1 MDFFQA
7 VQNEIATFGQEL
19 VNPPGFDPFMG
30 CIVMQRER
38 QLLSFVKRIAFEH
51 GVPKL
56 VFQRVDNRPGIF
68 REKLRP
74 TCQADQHHDQCV
86 DHISERLTDQGID
99 FNPQAYSRLTYLATG
114 LDEYAILNPKEYK
127 MKGMDSMNK
136 ELEVSNHEIESL
148 ANVLAER
155 FIQRRDL
162 YSKQLDDGRYLC
174 IRKPLKDWHLAAHL
188 RGEITLG
195 AYVLDE
201 NSKTRYI
208 VFDADD
214 DIAMEKLVGMAL
226 DLEADGIPAYLE
238 QSRRGGH
245 LWLFFGQ
252 PVMGRDARAFA
263 KGLVDIYELENI
275 ELFPKQSKLKEG
287 PGSLIRLPFGV
298 HRKTGERYD
307 FITPSGNPLA
317 PSLLEQI
324 QLLSTPQ
331 SVSMAAFSAYRK
343 FGTKT
348 FRKAEFVPTE
358 AASGTLSQRI
368 KESVTAVDFISQFV
382 ELSADGRGLCP
393 FHEDNRHSFAVNA
406 EKNYWNCFAGCGGG
420 DIIHFWEKWQGIPR
434 GAAIR
439 ELSSGREGRER

>member
-1 MDFFQA
+1 
-7 VQNEIATFGQEL
+7 
-19 VNPPGFDPFMG
+19 
-30 CIVMQRER
+30 
-38 QLLSFVKRIAFEH
+38 
-51 GVPKL
+51 
-56 VFQRVDNRPGIF
+56 
-68 REKLRP
+68 
-74 TCQADQHHDQCV
+74 
-86 DHISERLTDQGID
+86 
-99 FNPQAYSRLTYLATG
+99 
-114 LDEYAILNPKEYK
+114 

-195 AYVLDE
+195 AYILDE

-252 PVMGRDARAFA
+252 PVTGRDARAFG

-307 FITPSGNPLA
+307 FITPAGNPLA
-317 PSLLEQI
+317 PSLEGQM
-324 QLLSTPQ
+324 QLLQLPHKVCLWRLFLPTGS
-331 SVSMAAFSAYRK
+331 SVRK
-343 FGTKT
+343 HSK
-348 FRKAEFVPTE
+348 RPK
-358 AASGTLSQRI
+358 LSPLKPLRYALATYQR
-368 KESVTAVDFISQFV
+368 ERYCLVDFISQFV

-393 FHEDNRHSFAVNA
+393 FHEDNRHSFRGQCREELLELLRRVWRRQHHRLLDEEA
-406 EKNYWNCFAGCGGG
+406 ELRFQAL
-420 DIIHFWEKWQGIPR
+420 H
-434 GAAIR
+434 
-439 ELSSGREGRER
+439 